1 MPQDIEPLVQATL
14 SDLDTDD
21 CDLLWV
27 FDAIRRQSPGASYR
41 ENRQSTLRVVA
52 ELIGRGLA
60 EAHLLG
66 ETFVHAD
73 PSKPVIEQIDHGWD
87 RYGEDLA
94 TVSRLLGHERLETT
108 AIYTQPTARDLEEAV
123 RRLEREH
130 EPT

>member
-27 FDAIRRQSPGASYR
+27 FDGIRRLSPGASYGD
-41 ENRQSTLRVVA
+41 NRRSTLRVID

-66 ETFVHAD
+66 ETFVRAD
-73 PSKPVIEQIDHGWD
+73 PSKPVVEQIDHGWD
-87 RYGEDLA
+87 RYGEALNMGDVA
-94 TVSRLLGHERLETT
+94 YFTITPAGR
-108 AIYTQPTARDLEEAV
+108 AEAK
-123 RRLEREH
+123 
-130 EPT
+130 PWPA

>member
-27 FDAIRRQSPGASYR
+27 FDGIRRLSPGASYTD
-41 ENRQSTLRVVA
+41 NRQSTLRVVA

-66 ETFVHAD
+66 ETFLHAD
-73 PSKPVIEQIDHGWD
+73 PSKPVVEQIDHGWD
-87 RYGEDLA
+87 RYGEDLSMGDVAYFTITPAGRAEA
-94 TVSRLLGHERLETT
+94 TPWPES
-108 AIYTQPTARDLEEAV
+108 
-123 RRLEREH
+123 
-130 EPT
+130 